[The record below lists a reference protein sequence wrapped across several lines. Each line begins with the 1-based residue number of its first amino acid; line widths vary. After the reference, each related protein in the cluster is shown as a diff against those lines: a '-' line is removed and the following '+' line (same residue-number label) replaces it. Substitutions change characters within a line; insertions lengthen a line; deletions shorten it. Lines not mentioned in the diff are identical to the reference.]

1 MPFLSLLS
9 NPSNNLSIAGRPKY
23 GVSAVAQYSFVPSPF
38 GPLTNTSIPAVP
50 TSIPEDNLGNNSQT
64 FMFYVNGINSQGRVL
79 YWTIKHIT
87 TTASDFASTS
97 GYFGS
102 NNWGNNYATSFNYTY
117 AHQYGEDLGRFSVSM
132 NADLT
137 TEGPE
142 TFQVEVRENGYSGPV
157 VLTSSVI
164 TITDTSTSPT
174 FSFPG
179 VWNEFNYFN
188 YYLQNGLNEWQ
199 AYEIQFKATNI
210 PTTAETYMY
219 YTFSGSGSSDADIN
233 YFAYNR
239 PQNAML
245 PQGQVYVYNDQ
256 YWDGSTFQNYNTGW
270 GRIYV
275 GPRNDRITEG
285 PETLQLH
292 LRMGSKTGP
301 IVASTPVFTINDT
314 SVP

>member
-50 TSIPEDNLGNNSQT
+50 ESIPEDNLGSNNQT
-64 FMFYVNGINSQGRVL
+64 FMFYVNGINSQGRIL

-97 GYFGS
+97 GFFGS
-102 NNWGNNYATSFNYTY
+102 NNWGNNYATSFSASY

-132 NADLT
+132 NADST

-164 TITDTSTSPT
+164 TINDTSNSPT
-174 FSFPG
+174 VTFPG
-179 VWNEFNYFN
+179 VWDGFNYFT
-188 YYLQNGLNEWQ
+188 YYQQNGLNEWQ
-199 AYEIQFKATNI
+199 AYELRFEVANI
-210 PTTAETYMY
+210 PTTTDTYFY
-219 YTFSGSGSSDADIN
+219 YTFSGTGSGDADIN
-233 YFAYNR
+233 YFARDRY
-239 PQNAML
+239 QQIL
-245 PQGQVYVYNDQ
+245 PQGQVYVYNYQ
-256 YWDGSTFQNYNTGW
+256 YWDGSTFQNYNNGW
-270 GRIYV
+270 GRVYV
-275 GPRNDRITEG
+275 SPRNDRITEG

-292 LRMGSKTGP
+292 IRLGSKTGP
-301 IVASTPVFTINDT
+301 ILASTPVFTINDT